1 MSNKLILQLLIA
13 SAFIGTHLNAITE
26 TVYNLSS
33 GKVYVTNANL
43 MHKGLL
49 NINDTISQPNVSTI
63 YISSGNIYN
72 NNKLSLQG
80 NAYLQI
86 SGKPGTKS
94 IQIDEYDS
102 SGNFFS
108 TNQYTDTANLYIYSS
123 STPSGLVVVPS
134 ETLTNSDTGII
145 VATSKP
151 IVATPKPISGTTL
164 TNNATNTKN

>member
-1 MSNKLILQLLIA
+1 MSNKLILQLLVV

-26 TVYNLSS
+26 TVQNLSNGS
-33 GKVYVTNANL
+33 VYVTNANL
-43 MHKGLL
+43 MNKGLL
-49 NINDTISQPNVSTI
+49 NINDTIYQPTVSTI
-63 YISSGNIYN
+63 YISPANIYN

-123 STPSGLVVVPS
+123 STPSGLVVTPS
-134 ETLTNSDTGII
+134 KII
-145 VATSKP
+145 PS
-151 IVATPKPISGTTL
+151 TTL
-164 TNNATNTKN
+164 TNNATRTKNQVGIPL